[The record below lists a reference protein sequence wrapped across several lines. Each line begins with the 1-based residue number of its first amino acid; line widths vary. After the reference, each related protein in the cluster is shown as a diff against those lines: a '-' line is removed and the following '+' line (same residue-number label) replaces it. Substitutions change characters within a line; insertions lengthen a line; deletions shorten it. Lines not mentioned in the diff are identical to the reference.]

1 MWHKIISFAATPQN
15 RKKTLNLPNRFT
27 AAAAR
32 PLHGLHYTPNRNGKQ
47 LKKETEMYN
56 FEFQNP
62 VKLIFGK
69 GSIARIA
76 EEIPAQSKI
85 MLTFGGGSV
94 KRNGVYDQV
103 IKALEGRN
111 VVEFWGIE
119 PNPKYETLVEA
130 IALARRE
137 GVDFLLAVGGGSVID
152 GTKFIAA
159 AIPYEGEPWDIIT
172 RNDIVRKAVPLATV
186 LTLPATGSEMNNG
199 AVISRRTTHEKFPFH
214 SDLVFPR
221 FSVLDPCVT
230 FSLPKKMIAAGL
242 ADTFVHVMEQYMTY
256 PVDARVM
263 DRWAEGLLQTVMEIS
278 PAAMGD
284 NPDYDTMANFMLCA
298 TMGLNGFIAMGVPQ
312 DWATHMIGHEL
323 TALHEITHGVTL
335 AIVLPQLLRVMR
347 QDKHDK
353 LLQYATRVLGITEG
367 DDEARIDE
375 AIRRTEEFFHS
386 LGIATRLSDYGVGQ
400 DTVDEIVRRFTER
413 GAVWGERHDVT
424 PDKVRKILEMAL

>member
-1 MWHKIISFAATPQN
+1 
-15 RKKTLNLPNRFT
+15 
-27 AAAAR
+27 
-32 PLHGLHYTPNRNGKQ
+32 
-47 LKKETEMYN
+47 MYN

-103 IKALEGRN
+103 IKALEGRH

-159 AIPYEGEPWDIIT
+159 AIPYEGEAWDIIT

-367 DDEARIDE
+367 DDEARIDK

>member
-1 MWHKIISFAATPQN
+1 
-15 RKKTLNLPNRFT
+15 
-27 AAAAR
+27 
-32 PLHGLHYTPNRNGKQ
+32 
-47 LKKETEMYN
+47 MYN

-386 LGIATRLSDYGVGQ
+386 LGIATRLSDYGEGQ

>member
-1 MWHKIISFAATPQN
+1 
-15 RKKTLNLPNRFT
+15 
-27 AAAAR
+27 
-32 PLHGLHYTPNRNGKQ
+32 
-47 LKKETEMYN
+47 MYN

-214 SDLVFPR
+214 SDLVFPC

>member
-1 MWHKIISFAATPQN
+1 
-15 RKKTLNLPNRFT
+15 
-27 AAAAR
+27 
-32 PLHGLHYTPNRNGKQ
+32 
-47 LKKETEMYN
+47 MYN

-103 IKALEGRN
+103 IKALEGRY

-214 SDLVFPR
+214 SDLVFPL

-386 LGIATRLSDYGVGQ
+386 LGITTRLSDYGVGQ

>member
-1 MWHKIISFAATPQN
+1 
-15 RKKTLNLPNRFT
+15 
-27 AAAAR
+27 
-32 PLHGLHYTPNRNGKQ
+32 
-47 LKKETEMYN
+47 MYN

-76 EEIPAQSKI
+76 EKIPAQSKI

-103 IKALEGRN
+103 IKALECRH